1 MDVYHLCM
9 MSEGSV
15 RKKNKKISGH
25 NKNKENTL
33 NYGSSSSGKLHWL

>member
-15 RKKNKKISGH
+15 RKKKKNSGH
-25 NKNKENTL
+25 NKNKEKTL
-33 NYGSSSSGKLHWL
+33 NYGSSSSGKRHWL